1 MATYA
6 GTLGVTAGVDDEADP
21 LVISTLIHE
30 SAHGTV
36 PNHVEITSAN
46 EPDPDT
52 SNNEWSDPLDVTPVV
67 KLVVEKSAVG
77 QFQVGKVGTYRITL
91 ENQGP
96 HDDPGPITVTDVLPN
111 GLAYHSSPSLPAGVS
126 MAVSGKTVTWTLTG
140 GLAVGDT
147 AELTL
152 KVNVLQAAYP
162 QVTNTVVI
170 DSPADLTPDS
180 VLSDDATVPVKA
192 LDPLSITGASAVG
205 YLAMLAALLMLGG
218 AVGAARG
225 RREVRGVRA
234 E

>member
-1 MATYA
+1 MAQFLA
-6 GTLGVTAGVDDEADP
+6 ADI
-21 LVISTLIHE
+21 V
-30 SAHGTV
+30 
-36 PNHVEITSAN
+36 
-46 EPDPDT
+46 
-52 SNNEWSDPLDVTPVV
+52 
-67 KLVVEKSAVG
+67 
-77 QFQVGKVGTYRITL
+77 R
-91 ENQGP
+91 
-96 HDDPGPITVTDVLPN
+96 
-111 GLAYHSSPSLPAGVS
+111 
-126 MAVSGKTVTWTLTG
+126 
-140 GLAVGDT
+140 
-147 AELTL
+147 
-152 KVNVLQAAYP
+152 LQAAYP

>member
-1 MATYA
+1 MPAPA
-6 GTLGVTAGVDDEADP
+6 SMSPSAD
-21 LVISTLIHE
+21 
-30 SAHGTV
+30 A
-36 PNHVEITSAN
+36 
-46 EPDPDT
+46 
-52 SNNEWSDPLDVTPVV
+52 
-67 KLVVEKSAVG
+67 
-77 QFQVGKVGTYRITL
+77 
-91 ENQGP
+91 
-96 HDDPGPITVTDVLPN
+96 PITISNV
-111 GLAYHSSPSLPAGVS
+111 ASSIDGKWQP
-126 MAVSGKTVTWTLTG
+126 KTVTWTLTG

-147 AELTL
+147 AELML

-218 AVGAARG
+218 AVAAARG